1 MPFIVFCRYYSC
13 MAGKDGYRR
22 KKPIPSVPDNH
33 NDTNPSPAVGV
44 IPSAISDAI
53 RAYIERKTGKP
64 WGDPTVIGRL
74 KRAIVA
80 QKSAYWKTGPKKV
93 SYRKGYQVLGYL
105 AYHFPVYY
113 AQAIYLMDDLIRRG
127 FVFPSMRILDAGTG
141 PGTIPLA
148 IADFMKSRGGLTAE
162 VFSIEQ
168 SEEFIE
174 AYTFLAEQTASE
186 RSSVC
191 LHRPLQK
198 DIRFLESD
206 DIPPSL
212 DLIIFQNV
220 LNEIPSQNPAEK
232 GELVRKF
239 ATNLSERGC
248 ILLVEPADLDNSQE
262 LRRVAS
268 SVSGKDLFIHA
279 PCRFLWG
286 QDCRGE
292 SCWSFETKPPIQPP
306 PFMQDLARGRE
317 GFRFHNVDIKYSYS
331 LLRKSPPPRVPG
343 MPLSAKHYVRLSTLG
358 RHLDRRIRVAA
369 TVASGDLGDS
379 MTHVFFVCD
388 GSRGAPAYAVLPR
401 YHVSDRNRWLLSAP
415 YGNIAEFS
423 SVLVRFNPRYRAY
436 NLLVTRDSM
445 VRPFTARDSWRY
457 QKGTNA

>member
-1 MPFIVFCRYYSC
+1 MD
-13 MAGKDGYRR
+13 GKDGYRR
-22 KKPIPSVPDNH
+22 EKSIPSVSDNH
-33 NDTNPSPAVGV
+33 KDTKPPLTVGE
-44 IPSAISDAI
+44 IPSALSDAV

-64 WGDPTVIGRL
+64 WGDPTVIERL
-74 KRAIVA
+74 MRAIVA
-80 QKSAYWKTGPKKV
+80 QKSAYWKKGPKKV

-113 AQAIYLMDDLIRRG
+113 AQAIYLMDYLARRG

-148 IADFMKSRGGLTAE
+148 IADFIKSREGLTAE

-186 RSSVC
+186 RRSVY

-198 DIRFLESD
+198 DIRFLEPD
-206 DIPPSL
+206 AIPPSL

-220 LNEIPSQNPAEK
+220 LNEIPIKDPVEK
-232 GELVRKF
+232 GDLVRKF
-239 ATNLSERGC
+239 ATKLSERGC
-248 ILLVEPADLDNSQE
+248 ILLVEPADLDNSHE

-286 QDCRGE
+286 QACRGE
-292 SCWSFETKPPIQPP
+292 RCWSFETKPPIRPP
-306 PFMQDLARGRE
+306 PFMQDLAGGRE
-317 GFRFHNVDIKYSYS
+317 GFRFQNVDIKFSYS
-331 LLRKSPPPRVPG
+331 LLRKMPPPRVPG
-343 MPLSAKHYVRLSTLG
+343 IPLSAKHYVRLSTLA
-358 RHLDRRIRVAA
+358 RHLERRIRFAA

-388 GSRGAPAYAVLPR
+388 GSAGAPAYAVLPS
-401 YHVSDRNRWLLSAP
+401 YHVSDKNRWLLSAP
-415 YGNIAEFS
+415 YGDIAEFS
-423 SVLVRFNPRYRAY
+423 SVLVRFNPRYKAY

-445 VRPFTARDSWRY
+445 VRPFTARDS
-457 QKGTNA
+457 

>member
-1 MPFIVFCRYYSC
+1 MDK
-13 MAGKDGYRR
+13 KDGYRR
-22 KKPIPSVPDNH
+22 KKRIPSVPDKHH
-33 NDTNPSPAVGV
+33 NTNPPFVVGE
-44 IPSAISDAI
+44 IPSALSDAI

-64 WGDPTVIGRL
+64 WGDPTVLERL
-74 KRAIVA
+74 MRAIVA
-80 QKSAYWKTGPKKV
+80 QKSAYWKKGQKKV

-105 AYHFPVYY
+105 VYHFPVYY
-113 AQAIYLMDDLIRRG
+113 AQGMYLMEDLARRG
-127 FVFPSMRILDAGTG
+127 LVFPSMRILDAGTG
-141 PGTIPLA
+141 PGTLPLA
-148 IADFMKSRGGLTAE
+148 IADFMESREGLSAE

-186 RSSVC
+186 KSSVC

-198 DIRFLESD
+198 DIRFLDPD

-239 ATNLSERGC
+239 APKLSERGC

-268 SVSGKDLFIHA
+268 SASGKDLFIHA

-286 QDCRGE
+286 QACRGE
-292 SCWSFETKPPIQPP
+292 RCWSFETRPPIRPP

-317 GFRFHNVDIKYSYS
+317 GFRFRNVDIKYSYS
-331 LLRKSPPPRVPG
+331 LLRKIPPPRVPG
-343 MPLSAKHYVRLSTLG
+343 IPLSAKHYVRLSTLG
-358 RHLDRRIRVAA
+358 RHVDRRIRVAA
-369 TVASGDLGDS
+369 TIASGDLGDS
-379 MTHVFFVCD
+379 VTHVFFVCD
-388 GSRGAPAYAVLPR
+388 GSPGAPAYAVLPR
-401 YHVSDRNRWLLSAP
+401 YHVSDKNRWLLSAP
-415 YGNIAEFS
+415 YGDIAEFS
-423 SVLVRFNPRYRAY
+423 PVLVRYNPRYRAY
-436 NLLVTRDSM
+436 NLLVTRTSM
-445 VRPFTARDSWRY
+445 VRPFTAPDS
-457 QKGTNA
+457 